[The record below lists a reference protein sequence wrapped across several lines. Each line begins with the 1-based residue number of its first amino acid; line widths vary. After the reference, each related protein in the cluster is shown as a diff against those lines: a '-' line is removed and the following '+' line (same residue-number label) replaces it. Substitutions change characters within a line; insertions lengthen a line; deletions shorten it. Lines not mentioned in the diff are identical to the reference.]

1 VGHRFAVQTKQPKSI
16 LDSVTYVGFVDFTTT
31 IDDTVVIFRPKS
43 TFSTQTR
50 GFGQPNIQPT
60 SAFTSTAT
68 PSFSHSPSRPHP
80 TFGGVASSPAPTKPT
95 GNELTDTDTSL
106 APAQTAPE
114 LEGSSSSVDSE
125 DQTGAPP
132 PLDAIDPHRVT
143 TSGIDA
149 LKSLLSSSAASRSVI
164 RSPNTRSRFSV
175 AGSNSVKPSSVR
187 PGVGAGAA
195 TAAPSIEDVATV
207 ADGLTV
213 PVTEPSIE
221 LLPSI
226 DPTSDVE
233 LVFKT
238 LYTTYTYF
246 TTFFRESTS
255 KVKSREE
262 VISNVVTLTN
272 ILKPTDI
279 PAVSISC
286 ELDSSCIFHSTD
298 ILSLPPSG
306 FTDGFIGRP
315 NTGPA
320 ELPRNGEGVPIPD
333 ANFED
338 DVSINSSISPAE
350 SHEDSSSILRTF
362 YTTYTYFST
371 LFVDGTSSVS
381 TRTEVYSNIQSADGQ
396 LSQQTADT
404 EPFLHATSSSFISNS
419 PSQVPSVDSSLEE
432 STSAASSVQSL
443 SGRRLET
450 SSLGVA

>member
-1 VGHRFAVQTKQPKSI
+1 
-16 LDSVTYVGFVDFTTT
+16 
-31 IDDTVVIFRPKS
+31 
-43 TFSTQTR
+43 
-50 GFGQPNIQPT
+50 
-60 SAFTSTAT
+60 
-68 PSFSHSPSRPHP
+68 
-80 TFGGVASSPAPTKPT
+80 
-95 GNELTDTDTSL
+95 
-106 APAQTAPE
+106 
-114 LEGSSSSVDSE
+114 
-125 DQTGAPP
+125 
-132 PLDAIDPHRVT
+132 
-143 TSGIDA
+143 
-149 LKSLLSSSAASRSVI
+149 
-164 RSPNTRSRFSV
+164 
-175 AGSNSVKPSSVR
+175 
-187 PGVGAGAA
+187 VGAGAA
-195 TAAPSIEDVATV
+195 TAAPSIEDVATG

-298 ILSLPPSG
+298 ILSLPPAG

-338 DVSINSSISPAE
+338 DVSISSSISPAE
-350 SHEDSSSILRTF
+350 SHGDSSSILRTF
-362 YTTYTYFST
+362 YITYTYFST

-381 TRTEVYSNIQSADGQ
+381 TRTEVYSNIQSPDGQ

-450 SSLGVA
+450 SSLGVAQLQSELITTQVTAAVGTEADGERPSTDRVPRLISSTEKQAAEDSGLFTETDRSTVGTTTESAGITPTPAIAISTNSPVEEEKESEASDLTFTKETPALTEEVTEVITSATTENLQQAAEVSPAGVVADFAPRTLYTTFTYFTTLFKDGTSTVTSNLETITNVMTDSNIQLTSV